1 MSTTGWWILGYS
13 IGAVVVLIAASL
25 LIAINVLARRI
36 VHQTAEITTALDGAM
51 RNTNPLFDVGMINH
65 GIESV
70 ARGLKELTG
79 EQGQA
84 DERSLL
90 QKISSRVLRRS

>member
-36 VHQTAEITTALDGAM
+36 VHQTAEITIALDGAM

>member
-36 VHQTAEITTALDGAM
+36 VHQTAEITIALDGAM

-84 DERSLL
+84 DERTLL
-90 QKISSRVLRRS
+90 HKISSRVLRRS